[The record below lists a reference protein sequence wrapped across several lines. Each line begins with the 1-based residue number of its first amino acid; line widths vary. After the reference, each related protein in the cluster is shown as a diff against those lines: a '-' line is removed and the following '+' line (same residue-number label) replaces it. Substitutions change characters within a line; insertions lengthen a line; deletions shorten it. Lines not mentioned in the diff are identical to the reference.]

1 MYTFV
6 GANQFLA
13 RTVGAALKTLWRT
26 SGAANTWIPY
36 WFPMKLGRYV
46 HPMVLQKRYAGIVK
60 ILIIRPVAPCGNFRD
75 FEHSA
80 WCNRPSPV

>member
-1 MYTFV
+1 MYVFV

-36 WFPMKLGRYV
+36 WWLLRKSTKL
-46 HPMVLQKRYAGIVK
+46 VLSVGLTQTVQIFKSVEKRHKGK
-60 ILIIRPVAPCGNFRD
+60 ECFLKL
-75 FEHSA
+75 
-80 WCNRPSPV
+80 